1 MYIPEHYRQNDPQ
14 AIRTLIRAHPFATLI
29 ALVNE
34 RPAVVHI
41 PFVLDEDGDRLLG
54 HFALANPLT
63 EAVRSGAEATAAF
76 VGPQSYI
83 SPRHYLEP
91 AAHFPTWNYSIV
103 HVRGALRGLDRT
115 ETVRFLRTLI
125 DTSEGPIPGPD
136 AVDIRSGPLHLFEGF
151 LARVIAFELPMAEVE
166 GAFKLSQNK
175 TSTDLDRQ
183 VEYLSGGTHTQQEL
197 AEHMAEVADV
207 RRTEEAG
214 QIR

>member
-14 AIRTLIRAHPFATLI
+14 ATRTLIRAHPFATLI

-34 RPAVVHI
+34 RPAIVHI
-41 PFVLDEDGDRLLG
+41 PFVLDEDTDRLLG

-83 SPRHYLEP
+83 SPRHYSEP

-103 HVRGALRGLDRT
+103 HVSGTLRELDRR
-115 ETVRFLRTLI
+115 ETLHFLRTLI
-125 DTSEGPIPGPD
+125 ATSEETLPGPD
-136 AVDIRSGPLHLFEGF
+136 TVDIRSGPLHLFEGF
-151 LARVIAFELPMAEVE
+151 LARVIAFELPMTEVQA
-166 GAFKLSQNK
+166 AFKLSQNK
-175 TSTDLDRQ
+175 TSTDLDLQ

-197 AEHMAEVADV
+197 AQHMAEVADV
-207 RRTEEAG
+207 RRTDERG
-214 QIR
+214 QIQ